1 MNSNDFD
8 RQGNLRSSVDFS
20 FCGEICDANIRKNE
34 KILPSGENKISFSV
48 EIFDSYGFCASY
60 WHPTLS
66 EEKACRIVKNIPKG
80 QTIFVGGK
88 ICIRK
93 GKTYF
98 NAKRFYFPDETPILI
113 FAEEEEEKNI

>member
-1 MNSNDFD
+1 MILNDFD

-20 FCGEICDANIRKNE
+20 FCGEICDANIRRNE

-93 GKTYF
+93 GRTYF
-98 NAKRFYFPDETPILI
+98 NAKRFYYPDETPILI
-113 FAEEEEEKNI
+113 FAEGGEDE